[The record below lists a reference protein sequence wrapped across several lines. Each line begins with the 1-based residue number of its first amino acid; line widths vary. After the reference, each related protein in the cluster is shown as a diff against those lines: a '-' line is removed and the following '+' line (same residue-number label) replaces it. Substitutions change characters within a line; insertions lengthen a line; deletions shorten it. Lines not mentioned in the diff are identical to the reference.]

1 MPIYH
6 SARRPDALV
15 NALLSGKLSFNFYCS
30 GSSIYA
36 VRYGNPLVAPLA
48 SIRHSVRSWH
58 EQCLSLETGRCL
70 TYTTIQCDRTYIQTL
85 ETLKISP
92 SYFLLPREDRGKS
105 STRCSDVIHL
115 IAFPASYPASRFGI
129 GTPRLQ
135 HPLQGTEI
143 LWRGECPLPYTMSG
157 AMSVG
162 LSFPTSYR
170 TLKSSQLMAGVLT
183 TEPNSSG

>member
-1 MPIYH
+1 MT
-6 SARRPDALV
+6 
-15 NALLSGKLSFNFYCS
+15 
-30 GSSIYA
+30 YA
-36 VRYGNPLVAPLA
+36 VRYRYPLVASLA
-48 SIRHSVRSWH
+48 SIRHSVRSWQ

-105 STRCSDVIHL
+105 STRCSGVIHL
-115 IAFPASYPASRFGI
+115 TAFSASYPASRFGI

-135 HPLQGTEI
+135 HPLQGIEI
-143 LWRGECPLPYTMSG
+143 SGRGECPLPYTMSE
-157 AMSVG
+157 AMLVG

-170 TLKSSQLMAGVLT
+170 TLESSQLMAGALT